1 MSNTSKL
8 PLSNTFKSLA
18 LGLMVASQ
26 WGLGMIAPALGTT
39 LTKTQIETASQI
51 LCQALE
57 SGRSPEAARDAA
69 TAYLIEQG
77 GDKKQLSPSTIRQQ
91 MRPVV
96 TKQCP
101 DQARKLK
108 NL

>member
-1 MSNTSKL
+1 
-8 PLSNTFKSLA
+8 
-18 LGLMVASQ
+18 MVISQ
-26 WGLGMIAPALGTT
+26 GTLGMIAPALATT
-39 LTKTQIETASQI
+39 LTKTQVETASQI

-57 SGRSPEAARDAA
+57 AGQSPEAARDAA
-69 TAYLIEQG
+69 TAYLIEQVE
-77 GDKKQLSPSTIRQQ
+77 DQKQLSPNTVRRQL
-91 MRPVV
+91 RPVV